1 LINHRRRTVG
11 FSAQDREQT
20 VMSLSGLFYWL
31 SQQPVGFLFF
41 LGSVAVMLV
50 FAVVSIHPR

>member
-1 LINHRRRTVG
+1 
-11 FSAQDREQT
+11 
-20 VMSLSGLFYWL
+20 MSLSAFFYWL

-41 LGSVAVMLV
+41 VGSVAVMLV

>member
-1 LINHRRRTVG
+1 
-11 FSAQDREQT
+11 
-20 VMSLSGLFYWL
+20 MSLSGLFYWL

-50 FAVVSIHPR
+50 VAVVSMHPR